1 MTDKTNIMRKKWNE
15 DKRKDTEND
24 PIISFT
30 VVSLSL
36 FSKICVLRRFAQ
48 KEQSKSSNRLSLNGE
63 GKPIEFNGID
73 LNEFKGI
80 AQKANEMHCKN

>member
-1 MTDKTNIMRKKWNE
+1 MQRHA
-15 DKRKDTEND
+15 END

-30 VVSLSL
+30 VFCPLSL
-36 FSKICVLRRFAQ
+36 FSKMCVAALCCAQ

-80 AQKANEMHCKN
+80 AQKANKMHCKN